1 MLGVRS
7 HNVFLFT
14 TSLTKSD
21 SRVWHQ
27 MLRRTLTAHGNFL
40 ANGLYLPKGMIT
52 TYFILFTAF
61 FISGLMHATGD
72 YMLSQNF
79 SETTSIQFFLL
90 QAVGITFE
98 DAVIA
103 LAQRLGYKESNAF
116 KLFGFVWV
124 FAWFAFSLP
133 MWLDPQMHA
142 GALDEGIQV
151 GLIRLLKYFYERR
164 EFFKTAT

>member
-1 MLGVRS
+1 ML
-7 HNVFLFT
+7 
-14 TSLTKSD
+14 
-21 SRVWHQ
+21 
-27 MLRRTLTAHGNFL
+27 
-40 ANGLYLPKGMIT
+40 I
-52 TYFILFTAF
+52 
-61 FISGLMHATGD
+61 
-72 YMLSQNF
+72 QNF
-79 SETTSIQFFLL
+79 SGGSIQFFLL

-98 DAVIA
+98 DMVIA

-142 GALDEGIQV
+142 GVLDEGIQV
-151 GLIRLLKYFYERR
+151 GLIRLLKSFLESR